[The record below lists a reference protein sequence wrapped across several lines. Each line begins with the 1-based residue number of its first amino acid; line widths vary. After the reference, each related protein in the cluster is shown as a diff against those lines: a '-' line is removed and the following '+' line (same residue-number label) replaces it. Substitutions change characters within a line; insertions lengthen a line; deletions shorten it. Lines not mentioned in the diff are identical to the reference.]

1 MRNSITF
8 NVSGD
13 YALFTD
19 PITKIGGEKST
30 LMLPTYSALKGI
42 CVLSST
48 ILSSVFL
55 SLIP

>member
-8 NVSGD
+8 KVTGA

-30 LMLPTYSALKGI
+30 TMLPTYQALKGI
-42 CVLSST
+42 CESIYWKPS
-48 ILSSVFL
+48 I
-55 SLIP
+55 I